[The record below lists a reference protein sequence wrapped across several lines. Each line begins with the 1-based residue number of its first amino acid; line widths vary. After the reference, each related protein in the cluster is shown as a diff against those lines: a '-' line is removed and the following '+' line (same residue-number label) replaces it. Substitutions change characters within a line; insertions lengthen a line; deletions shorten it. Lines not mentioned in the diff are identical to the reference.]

1 MFEMADLFIQRFGD
15 IIASIIK
22 KNKISKESKIFNTL
36 I

>member
-1 MFEMADLFIQRFGD
+1 MFEMADLFIQRARD
-15 IIASIIK
+15 MIASPIK